1 MFLPFSAAV
10 QDVCAHTRTNS
21 NVFGHAEN
29 ILVSKNLKT
38 KQNRKREKLC
48 PCVSNVSQV
57 VSEAD
62 RRPVNVKLWCVSAH
76 TVQSVPKR
84 SVHQSDAVC
93 TQGDIPTVWCHLS
106 RHTAAASCNQTINQ
120 LQMNHNNIENKQQ
133 KQKTWQIPGK
143 WWRFCQTSESVW
155 KQNDN

>member
-1 MFLPFSAAV
+1 MR
-10 QDVCAHTRTNS
+10 AHQNQQQRFRTRWKH
-21 NVFGHAEN
+21 FGVKKFE
-29 ILVSKNLKT
+29 KT
-38 KQNRKREKLC
+38 QNRKREKLC
-48 PCVSNVSQV
+48 PCVSSVSQV

-93 TQGDIPTVWCHLS
+93 TQGDILTVWCHLS

-120 LQMNHNNIENKQQ
+120 LQMNHNNIKNQQQ
-133 KQKTWQIPGK
+133 KQKKTWQFPGK
-143 WWRFCQTSESVW
+143 WWRFCQTSDSVW